1 MTPEQS
7 PDGYFVD
14 LYRRYV
20 GEPEGYT
27 DVYVG
32 FSLFFGGIGIGATA
46 LLLFLWGSTYEART
60 LESAYYDLLQPAYA
74 LGLLSLPA
82 TMLGVVVLLPSD
94 RRTLYGAVGGA
105 AVAALAVAGFLY
117 AYPRHWYFVGDVDYT
132 VEVVTAYAVGLT
144 GLVAAT
150 GAALVAHYLE
160 LASRAESAEDESADP
175 DEDGG
180 LSMADVREDI
190 DEAMASV
197 ELSWGGVEKTDT
209 KRLEFSDDGFD
220 DVSMEPGEGTT
231 TTRLSGVDEQVAGLK
246 GLQGRETSTTAS
258 NSTVDDQT
266 AKLTELRERR
276 REEQNRVSDDSS
288 GVLGGVTARVRALL
302 ERS

>member
-1 MTPEQS
+1 MTTEQP
-7 PDGYFVD
+7 PDGYLVD
-14 LYRRYV
+14 LYRQYV
-20 GEPEGYT
+20 GEPDGYT
-27 DVYVG
+27 DVYAG
-32 FSLFFGGIGIGATA
+32 FALFFGGIGIGVTA

-105 AVAALAVAGFLY
+105 MVAVLAVAGFLY
-117 AYPRHWYFVGDVDYT
+117 AYPRNWYFVGDVDYT
-132 VEVVTAYAVGLT
+132 VEVVTTYAVGLT

-160 LASRAESAEDESADP
+160 LASRAEPATAEDADA
-175 DEDGG
+175 DADDG
-180 LSMADVREDI
+180 LSMADIREDI

-209 KRLEFSDDGFD
+209 KRLEFDDDGFD
-220 DVSMEPGEGTT
+220 DVSMDPDEGTT

-266 AKLTELRERR
+266 AKLTELREQR
-276 REEQNRVSDDSS
+276 REERSRSDDGAD
-288 GVLGGVTARVRALL
+288 GVLGRMGTRVRALFD
-302 ERS
+302 RS